1 MNKGQQA
8 RLNALLRIQV
18 YLDANAGALGSVSK
32 STSRSDL
39 DSAVTG
45 LKQYA
50 AQQSQAENQAVS
62 AKQVKDAAR
71 EDLRLYHMQ
80 PITAIAKKKLTNT
93 PGIQELALPHKNV
106 SDNDLIAA
114 GTAMAAQAAQ
124 YTQVFLDQQLPADFI
139 AQLQAAVK
147 AVEDA
152 VTAQSTNSLAVNDA
166 TKSVKAQL
174 AITSTDVK
182 ILNGLVTK
190 QLKGQTGL
198 LGAWKNA
205 KRVHVVA
212 VANPATPAPV
222 PATPAPVP
230 ATPAAPAAQEAPHAA
245 AA

>member
-1 MNKGQQA
+1 
-8 RLNALLRIQV
+8 
-18 YLDANAGALGSVSK
+18 
-32 STSRSDL
+32 
-39 DSAVTG
+39 
-45 LKQYA
+45 
-50 AQQSQAENQAVS
+50 
-62 AKQVKDAAR
+62 
-71 EDLRLYHMQ
+71 
-80 PITAIAKKKLTNT
+80 
-93 PGIQELALPHKNV
+93 
-106 SDNDLIAA
+106 
-114 GTAMAAQAAQ
+114 
-124 YTQVFLDQQLPADFI
+124 
-139 AQLQAAVK
+139 
-147 AVEDA
+147 